1 MALGI
6 GQQRRARSAPRTAC
20 CPYCGNTIV
29 VAREAV
35 SVPCG
40 KCNRRVEL
48 EDLEVFENISRDLM
62 TGASVLVRGEATVKG
77 NIHAGEIIVFGVVE
91 GNLKASVR
99 VKLESGAMVQGRI
112 EAPSI
117 HFSNGAVVHGDL
129 NIGSKQV
136 ERT

>member
-6 GQQRRARSAPRTAC
+6 GQQRRTRSGLRTAS
-20 CPYCGNTIV
+20 CPYCGNSLA

-35 SVPCG
+35 SVSCG
-40 KCNRRVEL
+40 KCNHRVEL

-62 TGASVLVRGEATVKG
+62 TGASVLVRAEATVKG
-77 NIHAGEIIVFGVVE
+77 NIHAGEIVVCGVVK
-91 GNLKASVR
+91 GDLKASLR
-99 VKLESGAMVQGRI
+99 IRLESTATVNGTI

-117 HFSNGAVVHGDL
+117 DLATGATVYGDL
-129 NIGSKQV
+129 KIRPKQA

>member
-6 GQQRRARSAPRTAC
+6 GQQQRTRSGQRTAS
-20 CPYCGNTIV
+20 CPYCGNTIA

-48 EDLEVFENISRDLM
+48 EDLEVFENISRALM
-62 TGASVLVRGEATVKG
+62 TGASVFVRGEATVTG
-77 NIHAGEIIVFGVVE
+77 DIHAGEIVVSGVVR
-91 GNLKASVR
+91 GNLKAFVR
-99 VKLESGAMVQGRI
+99 VKLESTAKVFGMI

-117 HFSNGAVVHGDL
+117 DLENGATVQGDL
-129 NIGSKQV
+129 KIRPKQM
-136 ERT
+136 ESA